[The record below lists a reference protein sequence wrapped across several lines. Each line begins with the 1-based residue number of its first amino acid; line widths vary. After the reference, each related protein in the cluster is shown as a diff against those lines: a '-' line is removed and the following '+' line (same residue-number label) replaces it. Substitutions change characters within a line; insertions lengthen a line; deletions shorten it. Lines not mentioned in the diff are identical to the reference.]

1 MLTTTRMKYCCPQ
14 FALCT
19 SLSPELLLLF
29 AQVFWYREK
38 LDRMLKEA
46 EGQYPVLLHLS
57 LKIVVFSKIQYRYT
71 GTSGS
76 SVSLI

>member
-1 MLTTTRMKYCCPQ
+1 M
-14 FALCT
+14 
-19 SLSPELLLLF
+19 
-29 AQVFWYREK
+29 FWYREK

-76 SVSLI
+76 SVSLIYLIITVGAFNLNSHPVPT